1 MIVFANSSRPL
12 FWKGGK
18 IETGTDNLPGM
29 KLVVDGYNLLFHLG
43 FSGEEN
49 LEEAREELLAKLSE
63 YGKLKK
69 LSILVVFDGKR
80 GTPGGAVA
88 KKWVKAVFTS
98 PPESADDRIARLAKS
113 LREGAF
119 VVTSDA
125 GLIARIPPFNSTY
138 VRVDEFAG
146 KVEQA
151 HYCSTKGVRE
161 DEEEARERKPTKG
174 VSRRLSKK
182 KRRQKRNLDKL

>member
-1 MIVFANSSRPL
+1 
-12 FWKGGK
+12 
-18 IETGTDNLPGM
+18 M

-43 FSGEEN
+43 LSRGEN
-49 LEEAREELLAKLSE
+49 LEEAREELLAMLSE

-125 GLIARIPPFNSTY
+125 GLIARITPFNSTY

-151 HYCSTKGVRE
+151 HYFSTKGVP
-161 DEEEARERKPTKG
+161 EEEEVGKEKKPTKG
-174 VSRRLSKK
+174 ASRRLPKK
-182 KRRQKRNLDKL
+182 KRMQKRNLEKL